1 MNKKTFFSLYIIIF
15 LAFAPFLAFAQE
27 DDEINAD
34 PLYSDDII
42 SYTPIAKKDV
52 EVEKIRSLKENDIK
66 TMYTLGMMYR
76 DGVNVDPDLNQ
87 ALEWFKNAA
96 NGGSSDAMVELSR
109 VYALDKQFTGMDKN
123 EFESKRWILEAE
135 KRNNP
140 KAFYTMGLMYEE
152 GFPFEASYESAFEY
166 FRKAAAKGILNA
178 YVKLYIAYQYGK
190 GTDPNLKRAIYWLRK
205 IKAEAKDGSIKEYA
219 ERMLNQIYFE
229 LALKETDP
237 QVKFRLFN
245 LSWANGNRYAIEAI
259 GDMFQAGLGVKRSY
273 SSALVAYDTAIK
285 KYESI
290 YAMERSAF
298 IYLRGPEEIDKDYT
312 KALELFK
319 KAAEL
324 GGVEASYMLGYM
336 NFYGLG
342 VPRNPQEANTWFT
355 RSQQLASRKN
365 SIAQASSSAVSQAK
379 EALKDIF
386 TGVENKQKELE
397 KQENNQN
404 SNQQNQ
410 QVPPPP
416 PINMPKY

>member
-1 MNKKTFFSLYIIIF
+1 MLKKGFLSLIILF
-15 LAFAPFLAFAQE
+15 LLALTPSLSFAQI

-34 PLYSDDII
+34 PLYSDDVV
-42 SYTPIAKKDV
+42 SYLPIPKKDI
-52 EVEKIRSLKENDIK
+52 EVEKIRSLRENDIR
-66 TMYTLGMMYR
+66 TMHTIGLMYR
-76 DGVNVDPDLNQ
+76 DGTNVDADISQ

-96 NGGSSDAMVELSR
+96 NAGNSDAMVELAR
-109 VYALDKQFTGMDKN
+109 VYALDKQFTGMERN

-140 KAFYTMGLMYEE
+140 KALYTIGLMYEE
-152 GFPFEASYESAFEY
+152 GFPFTASYETAFEY

-205 IKAEAKDGSIKEYA
+205 IKSEAKDGAIKEYA

-229 LALKETDP
+229 LALKEENT
-237 QVKFRLFN
+237 QIKFRLFN

-259 GDMFQAGLGVKRSY
+259 GDMFQAGVGVKKSY
-273 SSALVAYDTAIK
+273 TSALVAYDTAIK

-312 KALELFK
+312 KAFELFK

-324 GGVEASYMLGYM
+324 GGVEASYMIGYM

-342 VPRNPQEANTWFT
+342 VARNPQEANIWFT
-355 RSQQLASRKN
+355 RSQQLASRRN
-365 SIAQASSSAVSQAK
+365 SIAQASTSSISQAK

-386 TGVENKQKELE
+386 TDVENKEKEID
-397 KQENNQN
+397 KQEALENIAAQD
-404 SNQQNQ
+404 QQIPA
-410 QVPPPP
+410 PPPMNIP
-416 PINMPKY
+416 LY

>member
-1 MNKKTFFSLYIIIF
+1 MNKTYFLYFLILTFIGAIPNSS
-15 LAFAPFLAFAQE
+15 FAQI

-34 PLYSDDII
+34 PLYTDDVI
-42 SYTPIAKKDV
+42 SYVPIAKKDV
-52 EVEKIRSLKENDIK
+52 EIEKIRSLKDNDIK

-76 DGVNVDPDLNQ
+76 DGTNVDPDLAQ

-109 VYALDKQFTGMDKN
+109 VYALDKQFTGMDRN

-152 GFPFEASYESAFEY
+152 GFPFEASYETAFEY
-166 FRKAAAKGILNA
+166 YRKAAAKGILNA

-205 IKAEAKDGSIKEYA
+205 IKKEAKDGSIKEYSQ
-219 ERMLNQIYFE
+219 RMLNQIYFE
-229 LALKETDP
+229 LALKEKDSK
-237 QVKFRLFN
+237 VKFRLFN
-245 LSWANGNRYAIEAI
+245 LAWANGNRYAIEAI
-259 GDMFQAGLGVKRSY
+259 GDMFQSGVGVKRSY

-290 YAMERSAF
+290 YALERAGF
-298 IYLRGPEEIDKDYT
+298 IYLRGPEEIDKDYG
-312 KALELFK
+312 KAIELFK

-342 VPRNPQEANTWFT
+342 VARNPQEANTWFA
-355 RSQQLASRKN
+355 RSQQLAARKN
-365 SIAQASSSAVSQAK
+365 SAIQVNSTAVSQAK
-379 EALKDIF
+379 QALKGIF
-386 TGVENKQKELE
+386 SGVENKEKEME
-397 KQENNQN
+397 KKEDGKNKLNELA
-404 SNQQNQ
+404 
-410 QVPPPP
+410 PPPP
-416 PINMPKY
+416 LIDMPKY